1 MKKILLLFI
10 IFPTLAFAE
19 SDDIKKS
26 GFLKKPI
33 STKVD
38 KLEFTEPKNKII
50 IIFNHGQSSNDSK
63 KKNKCTW
70 IGNVRNMASLI
81 GEKVKGKE
89 IMVYN
94 FCTNHLEGDQM
105 QEKYH
110 LWHKKYVGPYKG
122 KHKLEKRVDAN
133 IKLIEQLVSMGVPKK
148 QIIVTG
154 HSCGGLMTLMLFS
167 KHPNAAGGGISFN
180 QACFG
185 KISKKYKAAK
195 VGPEAALESFKKK
208 KPGPSVV
215 RQSQIDE
222 IKSSKNLPLLAFT
235 HPKDSY
241 EGLLSDWLD
250 EIPGLE
256 RIIISED
263 YTIKGQKCFLEFANG
278 KEPVKDG
285 HRMDHATCFQYYNP
299 KILDYISSRI

>member
-1 MKKILLLFI
+1 MKKIFLLLI
-10 IFPTLAFAE
+10 IFPTLAFAG
-19 SDDIKKS
+19 SDDIIKS

-38 KLEFTEPKNKII
+38 KLEITDPKNKII

-81 GEKVKGKE
+81 GEKVNNKE

-105 QEKYH
+105 SEKYH
-110 LWHKKYVGPYKG
+110 LYHKKYVGPYKG

-148 QIIVTG
+148 QIIITG
-154 HSCGGLMTLMLFS
+154 HSCGGLMTLMLFA
-167 KHPNAAGGGISFN
+167 KYPNAAGGGISFN

-185 KISKKYKAAK
+185 KISKKDKAAK
-195 VGPEAALESFKKK
+195 VGPEAALESFKKRR
-208 KPGPSVV
+208 PGPSVV

-222 IKSSKNLPLLAFT
+222 IKSAKNLPLLAFT

-263 YTIKGQKCFLEFANG
+263 YTINGQKCFLEFANG

>member
-1 MKKILLLFI
+1 MKRFLIILL
-10 IFPTLAFAE
+10 IFPSIVFAGNN
-19 SDDIKKS
+19 DIKKS
-26 GFLKKPI
+26 GFLKKLI

-38 KLEFTEPKNKII
+38 KLEITDPKNKII
-50 IIFNHGQSSNDSK
+50 IIFNHGQPSNDVK

-70 IGNVRNMASLI
+70 ISNVRNMASLI
-81 GEKVKGKE
+81 GEKINNKE

-105 QEKYH
+105 SEKYP
-110 LWHKKYVGPYKG
+110 LYHKKYVGPYKG

-133 IKLIEQLVSMGVPKK
+133 IKLIEQLIGMGVPKK
-148 QIIVTG
+148 QIIISG
-154 HSCGGLMTLMLFS
+154 HSCGGLMTLMLFA
-167 KHPNAAGGGISFN
+167 KYPDAAGGGISFN

-185 KISKKYKAAK
+185 KISKKDKAAK
-195 VGPEAALESFKKK
+195 VGPEAALESFKKRR
-208 KPGPSVV
+208 PGPYVV

-222 IKSSKNLPLLAFT
+222 IKRSKNLPLLAFT

-250 EIPGLE
+250 GIPGLE

-263 YTIKGQKCFLEFANG
+263 YTINGKKCLLEFANG
-278 KEPVKDG
+278 SEPVKDG